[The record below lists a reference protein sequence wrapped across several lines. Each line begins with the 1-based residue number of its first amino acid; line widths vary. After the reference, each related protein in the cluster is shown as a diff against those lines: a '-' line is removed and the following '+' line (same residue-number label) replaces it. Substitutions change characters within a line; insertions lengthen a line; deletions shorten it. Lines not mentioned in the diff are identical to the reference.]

1 MKATRRTSALVALG
15 ALVGVTLC
23 FAPAD
28 ALAARVALVIGNDAY
43 THVNPLSNAG
53 NDARLM
59 ASALKAAGFD
69 VVGGVRANLD
79 RKAMWSALDQFQVRI
94 AKGDDV
100 VFYYAGHGVQIRA
113 DSLLLP
119 TDIEADNDEQVLRD
133 GINLVEVQ
141 DEMKNARFALMVI
154 DACRNNPFPPKPGRT
169 RGIGEP
175 AGIVPIE
182 PARGNVILMSAS
194 RNQQALDEVPGIT
207 KSNGLFTYTLV
218 QELKTPGV
226 DVVQAMHNVREQ
238 VEQRARLANH
248 EQRPALVEEMDG
260 TFFFFPKQGATKS
273 AASGAASSAPAPVR
287 QAAVLAPTPGMSPV
301 SGGTNGPAA
310 AAGSAGAAPK
320 RASAHAAGAGKLSA
334 GGPFPGWGTS
344 SLLPGVVGTGTVTV
358 NGDGT
363 VDTLATNGDRTHATL
378 NISDP
383 DNVSGTSV
391 THLGVL
397 NGVQRRYPDGSIS
410 TRVTLS
416 GRLANGKIT
425 GTWYDK
431 FQTGQFEWTV
441 GAAQ

>member
-1 MKATRRTSALVALG
+1 MLGKRSLTLGCLAATALG
-15 ALVGVTLC
+15 LASNAAT
-23 FAPAD
+23 
-28 ALAARVALVIGNDAY
+28 AARVALVIGNDAY
-43 THVNPLSNAG
+43 THVRPLSNAG

-69 VVGGVRANLD
+69 VIGGVRTNLD
-79 RKAMWSALDQFQVRI
+79 RKAMWNALDQLQVRI

-119 TDIEADNDEQVLRD
+119 IDIDAENDDQVLRD

-141 DEMKNARFALMVI
+141 DEMKNARFALMVV

-169 RGIGEP
+169 RGVGEP

-182 PARGNVILMSAS
+182 PARGNVILLSAS

-218 QELKTPGV
+218 QALKTPGV

-238 VEQRARLANH
+238 VEQQARLANH

-260 TFFFFPKQGATKS
+260 TFFFFPKTGATAVATS
-273 AASGAASSAPAPVR
+273 TTPAPA
-287 QAAVLAPTPGMSPV
+287 AGAVTHPL
-301 SGGTNGPAA
+301 AA
-310 AAGSAGAAPK
+310 AAGTVTGTPASRVAAVDNSTAGAA
-320 RASAHAAGAGKLSA
+320 ASRPAAHPAAATKLSP

-363 VDTLATNGDRTHATL
+363 IDTLATNGDRTHASL
-378 NISDP
+378 NVSDP
-383 DNVSGTSV
+383 ENISGTSV
-391 THLGVL
+391 THLGIV
-397 NGVQRRYPDGSIS
+397 NGIQRRYPDGSTS

-416 GRLANGKIT
+416 GRLSNGKIT
-425 GTWYDK
+425 GTWYDR
-431 FQTGQFEWTV
+431 FQNGQFEWTV
-441 GAAQ
+441 APAQ

>member
-1 MKATRRTSALVALG
+1 MKATCRTSAL
-15 ALVGVTLC
+15 LVTILC
-23 FAPAD
+23 AASNE
-28 ALAARVALVIGNDAY
+28 AAAARVALVIGNDAY
-43 THVNPLSNAG
+43 THVRPLSNAG

-59 ASALKAAGFD
+59 ATTLTAAGFD
-69 VVGGVRANLD
+69 VIGGVRANLD
-79 RKAMWSALDQFQVRI
+79 RKAMWSALDQLQVRI

-119 TDIEADNDEQVLRD
+119 IDIEAENDDQVLRD

-141 DEMKNARFALMVI
+141 DELKNARFALMVV

-169 RGIGEP
+169 RGVGEP

-182 PARGNVILMSAS
+182 PARGNVILLSAS
-194 RNQQALDEVPGIT
+194 RNQQALDEVPGLT

-218 QELKTPGV
+218 QALKTPGV
-226 DVVQAMHNVREQ
+226 EVVQAMHNVREQ
-238 VEQRARLANH
+238 VERQARLANH

-260 TFFFFPKQGATKS
+260 TFFFFPKTGAAVPAARPTATAAMSTLPTAVDRTATK
-273 AASGAASSAPAPVR
+273 AAPANI
-287 QAAVLAPTPGMSPV
+287 AAPNTAVADSDTAKDA
-301 SGGTNGPAA
+301 GGR
-310 AAGSAGAAPK
+310 AAG
-320 RASAHAAGAGKLSA
+320 HTAAGARLRP
-334 GGPFPGWGTS
+334 GGPYPGWGTS
-344 SLLPGVVGTGTVTV
+344 SLLPGVVGTGTVAI
-358 NGDGT
+358 NGDGSIDT
-363 VDTLATNGDRTHATL
+363 VATNGDRTHATV
-378 NISDP
+378 NVSDP
-383 DNVSGTSV
+383 DSVTGTSV
-391 THLGVL
+391 THLGVM

-441 GAAQ
+441 GAPQ

>member
-1 MKATRRTSALVALG
+1 MKATCETSALLLAMALC
-15 ALVGVTLC
+15 A
-23 FAPAD
+23 ASND
-28 ALAARVALVIGNDAY
+28 AAAARVALVIGNDAY
-43 THVNPLSNAG
+43 THVRPLSNAG

-59 ASALKAAGFD
+59 AAALKSAGFD
-69 VVGGVRANLD
+69 VIGGVRANLD
-79 RKAMWSALDQFQVRI
+79 RKAMWSALDQLQVRI

-119 TDIEADNDEQVLRD
+119 VDIEANNDDQVLRD

-141 DEMKNARFALMVI
+141 DELKNARFALMVV
-154 DACRNNPFPPKPGRT
+154 DACRNNPFPPKPGGT
-169 RGIGEP
+169 RGVGAP

-182 PARGNVILMSAS
+182 PARGNVILLSAS

-218 QELKTPGV
+218 QALKVPGV

-238 VEQRARLANH
+238 VEQQARLANH

-260 TFFFFPKQGATKS
+260 TFFFFPKTS
-273 AASGAASSAPAPVR
+273 AAVPPASPTPRVRTSAPSALLNGAPAR
-287 QAAVLAPTPGMSPV
+287 ATPAGL
-301 SGGTNGPAA
+301 AA
-310 AAGSAGAAPK
+310 ADGAKADSGSAVAGPGRSGVNATAAARMKP
-320 RASAHAAGAGKLSA
+320 
-334 GGPFPGWGTS
+334 GGPYPAWGTS
-344 SLLPGVVGTGTVTV
+344 SLLPGVVGTGTVV
-358 NGDGT
+358 INGDGT
-363 VDTLATNGDRTHATL
+363 VDTLATNGDRTHATV
-378 NISDP
+378 NVSDP
-383 DNVSGTSV
+383 DNVTGTSV
-391 THLGVL
+391 TQLGVA

-410 TRVTLS
+410 TRVTFS

-441 GAAQ
+441 GPQQ

>member
-1 MKATRRTSALVALG
+1 VRATRQRTSVFIALGCLAAVALCT
-15 ALVGVTLC
+15 AS
-23 FAPAD
+23 AD

-43 THVNPLSNAG
+43 THVRPLSNAG

-69 VVGGVRANLD
+69 VIGGVRANLD
-79 RKAMWSALDQFQVRI
+79 RKAMWSALDQLQVRI

-100 VFYYAGHGVQIRA
+100 VFYYAGHGVQIGS

-119 TDIEADNDEQVLRD
+119 IDIDAENDEQVQRD

-141 DEMKNARFALMVI
+141 DEMKNARFALMVV

-169 RGIGEP
+169 RGVGEP

-182 PARGNVILMSAS
+182 PARGNVILLSAS

-207 KSNGLFTYTLV
+207 KANGLFTYTLV

-238 VEQRARLANH
+238 VEQRARLATPPH

-260 TFFFFPKQGATKS
+260 TFFFFPKAGAT
-273 AASGAASSAPAPVR
+273 GAAAKAAPSTVSEAANTLAANTPAANTPAADRGSAGVAPR
-287 QAAVLAPTPGMSPV
+287 RAAAH
-301 SGGTNGPAA
+301 PAA
-310 AAGSAGAAPK
+310 AA
-320 RASAHAAGAGKLSA
+320 KLRP
-334 GGPFPGWGTS
+334 GGPYPAWGTA
-344 SLLPGVVGTGTVTV
+344 SLLPGFVGTGTVTV
-358 NGDGT
+358 NEDGT
-363 VDTLATNGDRTHATL
+363 IDTFVVSNGDRTHATL
-378 NISDP
+378 NVSDP
-383 DNVSGTSV
+383 DNVTGSSV
-391 THLGVL
+391 THLGIV

-410 TRVTLS
+410 THVTLS
-416 GRLANGKIT
+416 GRLANGKIS

-441 GAAQ
+441 GPPQ

>member
-1 MKATRRTSALVALG
+1 VKATWRTSAL
-15 ALVGVTLC
+15 LVTILC
-23 FAPAD
+23 AASND
-28 ALAARVALVIGNDAY
+28 AAAARVALVIGNDAY
-43 THVNPLSNAG
+43 THVRPLSNAG

-59 ASALKAAGFD
+59 ATTLKAAGFD
-69 VVGGVRANLD
+69 VIGGVRANLD
-79 RKAMWSALDQFQVRI
+79 RKAMWSALDQLQVRI

-119 TDIEADNDEQVLRD
+119 IDIEAGNDDQVLRD

-141 DEMKNARFALMVI
+141 DELKNARFALMVV

-169 RGIGEP
+169 RGVGEP

-182 PARGNVILMSAS
+182 PARGNVILLSAS

-218 QELKTPGV
+218 QALKTPGV

-238 VEQRARLANH
+238 VEQQARLANH

-260 TFFFFPKQGATKS
+260 TFFFFPKTGAT
-273 AASGAASSAPAPVR
+273 V
-287 QAAVLAPTPGMSPV
+287 T
-301 SGGTNGPAA
+301 
-310 AAGSAGAAPK
+310 AAGSTATAATSAPLTAVNRTATKAAP
-320 RASAHAAGAGKLSA
+320 ANIAAPNSAVA
-334 GGPFPGWGTS
+334 GGDTAGGTGGRAAEHTSAAARLRPGGPYPGWGTS
-344 SLLPGVVGTGTVTV
+344 SLLPGVIGTGTVAINADGSIDTV
-358 NGDGT
+358 
-363 VDTLATNGDRTHATL
+363 ATNGDRTHATL
-378 NISDP
+378 NVSDP
-383 DNVSGTSV
+383 DKITGTSV
-391 THLGVL
+391 THLGVM

-441 GAAQ
+441 GPPQ